1 MGISIEECTPDL
13 ERQVVSERTDRITS
27 LLRDLA
33 AADAAERQRTGRA
46 SAPVGSSENPSTQ
59 VLTVANIITF
69 CRLALTA
76 AFLVLFTSGGNR
88 ALALTCYAVA
98 AVTDFLDGQVARR
111 TQTVSWLGKIMD
123 PIMDRVLLFTGV
135 LGLLVMGE
143 LPAWVPAFVI
153 GRDVYLGAG
162 GLVLRRFRER
172 PLDVAYVGKAA
183 TALLMAGFCDLLLG
197 LPVIGPLGIVDVP
210 WLPLLNGQPAPVGM
224 LLVYAGV
231 ICSVAAAVT
240 YTVQGAL
247 VLRSAA
253 REGEGGAS

>member
-1 MGISIEECTPDL
+1 M
-13 ERQVVSERTDRITS
+13 SERTDRITS
-27 LLRDLA
+27 LLRDIA
-33 AADAAERQRTGRA
+33 DADAAERQRTGRA

-183 TALLMAGFCDLLLG
+183 TALLMFGFCDLLLG
-197 LPVIGPLGIVDVP
+197 MPVVDGLGLVDVSWLPGINAQPAALGIYF
-210 WLPLLNGQPAPVGM
+210 
-224 LLVYAGV
+224 VYAGV
-231 ICSVAAAVT
+231 VC
-240 YTVQGAL
+240 
-247 VLRSAA
+247 SAA
-253 REGEGGAS
+253 TAVVYTRTALAIIRASRGGER